1 MTAVP
6 FNQFTIGPEQPTDD
20 NGNVTIQM
28 SRQGG
33 FPAANRQQLLV
44 FFVRARK
51 AGEPTL
57 GGISTRRLVS
67 TSVDLNR

>member
-1 MTAVP
+1 VP
-6 FNQFTIGPEQPTDD
+6 FNQFTIGPEQPTDG

-28 SRQGG
+28 SRLGG
-33 FPAANRQQLLV
+33 FPAAGRQHLLV

-51 AGEPTL
+51 AGEPLL

-67 TSVDLNR
+67 TSVDLSR